1 MKILGKGLL
10 QFLVGRSSRDPGA
23 RGPCMIPPQEV
34 LALISWRC
42 AALVLVYKFFWNAHR
57 MFLSEDLVRSSIH
70 RRSFFNDLLKFSYSR
85 CPGVRFWYEILMSRH
100 RVASCAKTSSPCCSC
115 DNVDPDLLLFHR
127 YCCLYPAHWFPTP
140 PHTVWGLLPEY
151 VFFGRSGPPT
161 LLQLLLAAQPW
172 VRCNS
177 RVHLPVQYH
186 IIVTIVPIIKQ

>member
-1 MKILGKGLL
+1 
-10 QFLVGRSSRDPGA
+10 
-23 RGPCMIPPQEV
+23 MIPPQEV

-70 RRSFFNDLLKFSYSR
+70 RRSFFNDLLKLSYSRFSR

-100 RVASCAKTSSPCCSC
+100 RVASCAKTSSRCCSC

-140 PHTVWGLLPEY
+140 HTVWGLLPEY
-151 VFFGRSGPPT
+151 IGICFFFVEADPLPCCNFY
-161 LLQLLLAAQPW
+161 LLLSLGSGAIPESTFLKILVWLRLADRRWYQ
-172 VRCNS
+172 
-177 RVHLPVQYH
+177 
-186 IIVTIVPIIKQ
+186 

>member
-1 MKILGKGLL
+1 
-10 QFLVGRSSRDPGA
+10 
-23 RGPCMIPPQEV
+23 MIPPQEV

-140 PHTVWGLLPEY
+140 PTLFGASCRNMFFLVEADPLPCCNFY
-151 VFFGRSGPPT
+151 
-161 LLQLLLAAQPW
+161 LLLSLGSGAIPESTF
-172 VRCNS
+172 RCN
-177 RVHLPVQYH
+177 
-186 IIVTIVPIIKQ
+186 II